1 MAESVRLPEGEA
13 RIRNLWV
20 VLLLILV
27 TFGIYY
33 LYWYYAINGELRDYG
48 RTRDKALDIS
58 PGWALMAIW
67 LGWFLIVPPFISAW
81 RTVRRVQRAE
91 ELTGIQNQHRINHAL
106 GFVLFIVGFIVFP
119 VEIFYLQAHLNRL
132 WRHLRDE
139 EEKQSLGMRGVAA
152 T

>member
-1 MAESVRLPEGEA
+1 
-13 RIRNLWV
+13 
-20 VLLLILV
+20 
-27 TFGIYY
+27 
-33 LYWYYAINGELRDYG
+33 
-48 RTRDKALDIS
+48 
-58 PGWALMAIW
+58 MAIW